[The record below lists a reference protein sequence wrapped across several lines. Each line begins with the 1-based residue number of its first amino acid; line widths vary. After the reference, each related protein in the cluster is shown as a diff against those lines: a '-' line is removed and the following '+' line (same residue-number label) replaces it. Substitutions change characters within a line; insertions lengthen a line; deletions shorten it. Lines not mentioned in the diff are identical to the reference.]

1 MKSICTFSEKIVDFT
16 AMFPYN
22 LRVVIDIYGGFN
34 MADIN
39 LEDLMAA
46 RAASDSAGEETKAAV
61 EVKPEVEIEKVTK
74 QVETLTPAEREKVQT
89 IKDGINLMDSSTP
102 LTFGAPAQ
110 KEIAQFSDS
119 ILSKVR
125 TKDSGQVGEL
135 LGDLVTKVKS
145 FDVGEKKS
153 FVSRIPIIGAM
164 VNKADNVVQ
173 GYEKLSTQV
182 EKIQAGLERAKVQL
196 MEDVVMFD
204 TLYEKN
210 LSYFKDLQLYIRAGE
225 EKLEEMRTV
234 TLPKLKAQ
242 ATATGDQM
250 AVQIVADFEQSVDRF
265 EKKIHDLKLSKTIA
279 IQTAPQIRLIQN
291 NDKILIDRVQ
301 SAIYHTIPL
310 WKNQMVIA
318 LGLSRQQQVIEM
330 QRAVSDATNDL
341 LRRNA
346 EMLKQNTLDTAR
358 ENERGVVDIDTVKKV
373 NEDLISTIEETVRIQ
388 QEGRQKR
395 AAAEREL
402 IAIEGRLRDAL
413 LRNSSRMNSD
423 KDNRNEQQ

>member
-1 MKSICTFSEKIVDFT
+1 
-16 AMFPYN
+16 
-22 LRVVIDIYGGFN
+22 

-39 LEDLMAA
+39 LDDLMAQK
-46 RAASDSAGEETKAAV
+46 AASSSEDTTAV
-61 EVKPEVEIEKVTK
+61 TEVKPEVEIVKVTQ
-74 QVETLTPAEREKVQT
+74 QVEALTPAEKQKVQA

-119 ILSKVR
+119 ILAKVR
-125 TKDSGQVGEL
+125 AKDSGEVGEL
-135 LGDLVTKVKS
+135 LNNLVAKVKG

-153 FVSRIPIIGAM
+153 FVSKIPILGSLVDKGENIM
-164 VNKADNVVQ
+164 Q

-182 EKIQAGLERAKVQL
+182 EKIQAGLERSKVKL

-210 LSYFKDLQLYIRAGE
+210 LNYFKDLQLYIRAGE
-225 EKLEEMRTV
+225 EKVDEMRSV
-234 TLPKLKAQ
+234 TLPKLKTQAAQ
-242 ATATGDQM
+242 KNDPM
-250 AVQIVADFEQSVDRF
+250 AVQVVADFEQSVDRF

-291 NDKILIDRVQ
+291 NDRVLIDRVQ

-318 LGLSRQQQVIEM
+318 LGLTRQQEVIQM

-346 EMLKQNTLDTAR
+346 EMLKQNTIDTAK
-358 ENERGVVDIDTVKKV
+358 ENERGIVDIDTVKKV

-388 QEGRQKR
+388 QEGRAKR
-395 AAAEREL
+395 AAAEKEL
-402 IAIEGRLRDAL
+402 VAIEGKLKDAL
-413 LRNSSRMNSD
+413 LRNS
-423 KDNRNEQQ
+423 NRAVNQ